1 MSDILFK
8 KYSRPDFMS
17 EKCVSRN
24 CQVMFKITSK
34 MCRKILKEFVFI
46 IDFIFI
52 VKYEHL

>member
-1 MSDILFK
+1 
-8 KYSRPDFMS
+8 MS